1 MNERGWLRV
10 KAEDVSG
17 RKGGRVW
24 GGETGNGVE
33 EMQKHLENDE
43 NKRKRKCDREKE
55 GWGRN
60 RERDKKQERP
70 HRKKE
75 PGRQTIVKYQT
86 AQ

>member
-17 RKGGRVW
+17 GKGGRGW

-33 EMQKHLENDE
+33 EMQKCLDNDE
-43 NKRKRKCDREKE
+43 NKRRKCGREKE

-60 RERDKKQERP
+60 RVRDKRQERP
-70 HRKKE
+70 QRKRE
-75 PGRQTIVKYQT
+75 PGDKPC
-86 AQ
+86 